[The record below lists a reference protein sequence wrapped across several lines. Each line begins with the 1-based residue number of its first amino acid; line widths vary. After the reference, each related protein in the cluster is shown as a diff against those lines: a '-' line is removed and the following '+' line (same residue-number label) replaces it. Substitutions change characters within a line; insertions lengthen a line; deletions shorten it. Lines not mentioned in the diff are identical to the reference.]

1 MKSFECSECSNTF
14 QSKRRRPR
22 CPDCSHSRWVTMMK
36 TGKERRDKQR
46 LEEGMCLDCGKEV
59 RIGESKWCEYHWI
72 MRLVRNRFSLKGES
86 AQKLS
91 AILLEKLH
99 KQNFVCYYTGLPL
112 TVGVNASIEHLL
124 PESNNPE
131 SSHDP
136 NNLVWIRL
144 EVNSMRSNYSF
155 ERFVELCNVCANS
168 PVLLQLAQSE
178 KEEREILQYEDYV
191 I

>member
-1 MKSFECSECSNTF
+1 MKTFQCSECANEF
-14 QSKRRRPR
+14 QSQRRRPR
-22 CPDCSHSRWVTMMK
+22 CPDCSHSRWVTQMK
-36 TGKERRDKQR
+36 TGKERRNKER
-46 LEEGMCLDCGKEV
+46 LESGMCLDCGKEV

-99 KQNFVCYYTGLPL
+99 KQNFICYYTGLPL
-112 TVGVNASIEHLL
+112 TVGLNASIEHLL

-136 NNLVWIRL
+136 NNLVWVRI
-144 EVNSMRSNYSF
+144 EVNKMRSNLSF
-155 ERFVELCNVCANS
+155 NDFLFFCSACLKSETLRT
-168 PVLLQLAQSE
+168 LASV
-178 KEEREILQYEDYV
+178 EILQPNQSV
-191 I
+191 IQ